1 MEVHDRLAGYRTA
14 AARLAGLE
22 AVPCWVREMTDDA
35 AFMALVLANSQSGH
49 RQVNEP
55 NVELA
60 A

>member
-1 MEVHDRLAGYRTA
+1 MTQPAAPAILARW
-14 AARLAGLE
+14 LAPFATLFTR
-22 AVPCWVREMTDDA
+22 PTWQN
-35 AFMALVLANSQSGH
+35 LLGH